1 MLIAELVAFRS
12 LGLAGI
18 GVESGTRSHSACCG
32 AFAGVAGEEVAG
44 EDLSAAFGLGKGA
57 DGFSAA
63 IILLT
68 ALFADRPSVWRDSFQ
83 KIEVDYKISD
93 KGLMLDQSYL
103 REKLAQEY
111 RIDVREITI
120 NRVFKNEVRLTLM
133 YRDVPELRETIH
145 SKVKEKPP
153 KKDPF
158 FY

>member
-1 MLIAELVAFRS
+1 MMPAV
-12 LGLAGI
+12 
-18 GVESGTRSHSACCG
+18 
-32 AFAGVAGEEVAG
+32 
-44 EDLSAAFGLGKGA
+44 A

-103 REKLAQEY
+103 REQLAQEY
-111 RIDVREITI
+111 QVDVREITI

-133 YRDVPELRETIH
+133 YRDVPELRETIQ
-145 SKVKEKPP
+145 SEVKEKPP
-153 KKDPF
+153 KKEPF